1 MKILITGSTSPQ
13 ASRKTALRGP
23 TFASL
28 MYYSLHSKGASV
40 DFVEP
45 SILTTNA
52 ELAEYDAVIVGIAPP
67 TSLAASRL
75 YPAFAL
81 ANRARKL
88 GNLMLFIDAP
98 EAYKIQASIKSCQM
112 NISDLQKDF
121 YKMRKF
127 YPEFVGNF
135 DFQTEVYDFIEYLY
149 TETWP
154 TLLYPAFPWSSED
167 PVRKVIPNA
176 GKIVPV
182 NLDSIL
188 INSGTITPNLELRS
202 TYWTCDAPKARWA
215 DSVAQTLLYPVVPNK
230 RSHWDPEEATLTRM
244 RESVGTLVA
253 LYRSNEV
260 WWSPALA
267 QSLSVG
273 VPVVTE
279 WRHSEILGPE
289 WSLLAST
296 IEGMSNAERFD
307 LAIAQRDFYLGA
319 VSGWDLELY
328 QAIKNNHKQLH

>member
-28 MYYSLHSKGASV
+28 MYYSLHSQGASV
-40 DFVEP
+40 DLAEP
-45 SILTTNA
+45 STSITEA
-52 ELAEYDAVIVGIAPP
+52 ELASYDAVLVGIAPP
-67 TSLAASRL
+67 TSITATRL

-81 ANRARKL
+81 ANRARHL
-88 GNLMLFIDAP
+88 GNLVLFVDAP
-98 EAYKIQASIKSCQM
+98 EPHKIQASVKSCQM
-112 NISDLQKDF
+112 NVSDLQKEF
-121 YKMRKF
+121 YQTRKS
-127 YPEFVGNF
+127 YLEFIESY
-135 DFQTEVYDFIEYLY
+135 DFQTEVYEFIDYLH

-154 TLLYPAFPWSSED
+154 TTLYPAFPWSSDEA
-167 PVRKVIPNA
+167 VKRALPNA
-176 GKIVPV
+176 GKLVAV

-188 INSGTITPNLELRS
+188 INSGTITPNLELKR
-202 TYWTCDAPKARWA
+202 TYWTCDSPSTRWA
-215 DSVAQTLLYPVVPNK
+215 ERTAGTLVYPVVATK

-244 RESVGTLVA
+244 REAIGTLVS

-273 VPVVTE
+273 TPAVTE

-289 WSLLAST
+289 WALLAST
-296 IEGMSNAERFD
+296 VEGMSNSERFD
-307 LAIAQRDFYLGA
+307 LAIAQRDYYLGA
-319 VSGWDLELY
+319 VAGWDQGLS
-328 QAIKNNHKQLH
+328 QVIKDNHNQLN